1 MAIDYKRLYQKY
13 VAYVTQLHEDLDR
26 APGGPIS
33 DRYRARLLSFEDFC
47 LMWDRW
53 GTEDGLREHWLRRFT
68 IGYESDAQALGK
80 RLERALST
88 GKANDSVPSPA
99 YADKEAA

>member
-26 APGGPIS
+26 APGGPIP

-53 GTEDGLREHWLRRFT
+53 GAENGLRERWLHRFT
-68 IGYESDAQALGK
+68 IGYESDATALGK
-80 RLERALST
+80 RLEQALST
-88 GKANDSVPSPA
+88 GKNNESERPRALGN
-99 YADKEAA
+99 EAA